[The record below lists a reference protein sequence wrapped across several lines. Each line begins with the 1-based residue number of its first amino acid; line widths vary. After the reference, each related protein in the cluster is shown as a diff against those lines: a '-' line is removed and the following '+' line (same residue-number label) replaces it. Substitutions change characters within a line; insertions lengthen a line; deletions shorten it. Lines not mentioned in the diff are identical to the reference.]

1 MRALDDL
8 AALLARLLLSFIF
21 VMEGMIK
28 LGDMAGTVS
37 YMRDYG
43 VSPRLLP
50 LVVLTELGGGLCVAL
65 GLLTRMAAI
74 ALAGF
79 CLLTAWFFHT
89 DFANQMQ
96 LIQFTKNLAI
106 AGGFLILAVH
116 GPGRFALDRWR
127 QDV

>member
-8 AALLARLLLSFIF
+8 AILAARLLLAFIF
-21 VMEGMIK
+21 VMEGVIK

-37 YMRDYG
+37 YMQNYG
-43 VSPRLLP
+43 VSPVLLP
-50 LVVLTELGGGLCVAL
+50 LVVLTELAGGICVAL
-65 GLLTRMAAI
+65 GLLARMAAV

-89 DFANQMQ
+89 DFTSQMQ
-96 LIQFTKNLAI
+96 LIQFTKNMAI
-106 AGGFLILAVH
+106 AGGFLLLAVH

-127 QDV
+127 RNV